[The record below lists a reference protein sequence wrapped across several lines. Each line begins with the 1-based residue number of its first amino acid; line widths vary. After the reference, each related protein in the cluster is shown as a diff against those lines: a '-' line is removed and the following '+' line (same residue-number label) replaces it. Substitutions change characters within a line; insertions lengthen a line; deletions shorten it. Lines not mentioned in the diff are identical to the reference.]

1 MFELRF
7 LLIPWKKLAW
17 IKASFFILLLTS
29 YLYPAEAQNKK
40 KLSPLQKISVK
51 LSITGDIKG
60 EYNFDG
66 GLGEKLTAQNMTV
79 SESTGSPCVARAEFA
94 EVLRLEK
101 RNLQTWI
108 DFKCTISGQ
117 EVELKAHR
125 FFVDLKSIATN
136 QTEKVT
142 LKYFTH
148 QIKNIE
154 ITISDLKISGSQS
167 K

>member
-7 LLIPWKKLAW
+7 LLIPYKKLAW

-79 SESTGSPCVARAEFA
+79 SESTGSPCVARA
-94 EVLRLEK
+94 
-101 RNLQTWI
+101 
-108 DFKCTISGQ
+108 
-117 EVELKAHR
+117 
-125 FFVDLKSIATN
+125 
-136 QTEKVT
+136 
-142 LKYFTH
+142 
-148 QIKNIE
+148 
-154 ITISDLKISGSQS
+154 
-167 K
+167 